1 MTRLY
6 RSIMFV
12 PGNRPDMMD
21 KAPRYEPD
29 GIAFDLE
36 DSVPPAE
43 KHRARKIVRDAV
55 ARLSSAGP
63 AMFVRL
69 NGVQTGMTSEDVE
82 AVVVPGLA
90 GVLLPKPERREDV
103 LKVDAWIE
111 LCERRAGM
119 PVGAVKIMVL
129 PETALGVYNIH
140 ELLTAC
146 PRVANLCAPLTSRA
160 GDIVRDIGYKWTPAG
175 LETRY
180 LESHL
185 LLAARAAGIEF
196 PMAGGG
202 IEVRNPERVR
212 EQFQRARETGYRGVF
227 VIHPTQIP
235 VAHEIFGLTRE
246 EIDWQKGVLRAMA
259 AAGREGR
266 AAATYDGML
275 VDYAHVRNAQQL
287 LRQAESS
294 GMDVG
299 EYPQL

>member
-12 PGNRPDMMD
+12 PGNRQDMME
-21 KAPRYEPD
+21 KAPKYGPD
-29 GIAFDLE
+29 GIALDLE
-36 DSVPPAE
+36 DSVPPSE
-43 KHRARKIVRDAV
+43 KRSARELVRAAV
-55 ARLSSAGP
+55 ARISSAGTD
-63 AMFVRL
+63 MFVRL
-69 NGVQTGMTSEDVE
+69 NGVQTGMTSEDID
-82 AVVVPGLA
+82 AVVTPGLA
-90 GVLLPKPERREDV
+90 GLLLPKPERREDV

-129 PETALGVYNIH
+129 PETALGAHNIY

-146 PRVANLCAPLTSRA
+146 PRVVNLCAPLTSRA
-160 GDIVRDIGYKWTPAG
+160 GDIVRDIGYKWTAAG

-185 LLAARAAGIEF
+185 LLCARAAGIEF

-227 VIHPTQIP
+227 VIHPTHIP
-235 VAHEIFGLTRE
+235 IAHEIFSLTQE
-246 EIDWQKGVLRAMA
+246 EIEWQKGVLRAME

-287 LRQAESS
+287 LRQAISA

-299 EYPQL
+299 EYPEL

>member
-21 KAPRYEPD
+21 KAPKYGPD
-29 GIAFDLE
+29 GVALDLE
-36 DSVPPAE
+36 DSVPPTE
-43 KHRARKIVRDAV
+43 KRAAREIVRAAV
-55 ARLSSAGP
+55 TRLSAAGA

-69 NGVQTGMTSEDVE
+69 NGVQSGMTSADVD
-82 AVVVPGLA
+82 AVVTQGLA
-90 GVLLPKPERREDV
+90 GVLLPKPEHREDV

-119 PVGAVKIMVL
+119 EVGAVKIMVL
-129 PETALGVYNIH
+129 PETALGVHNIH
-140 ELLTAC
+140 QLLTAC
-146 PRVANLCAPLTSRA
+146 PRVVNLCAPLTSRA
-160 GDIVRDIGYKWTPAG
+160 GDIVRDIGYKWTAGG

-185 LLAARAAGIEF
+185 LLSARAAGVDF

-235 VAHEIFGLTRE
+235 IAHEIFGLASE
-246 EIDWQKGVLRAMA
+246 EIEWQKGVLRAMQ

-287 LRQAESS
+287 LRQAASF

-299 EYPQL
+299 EYPEL